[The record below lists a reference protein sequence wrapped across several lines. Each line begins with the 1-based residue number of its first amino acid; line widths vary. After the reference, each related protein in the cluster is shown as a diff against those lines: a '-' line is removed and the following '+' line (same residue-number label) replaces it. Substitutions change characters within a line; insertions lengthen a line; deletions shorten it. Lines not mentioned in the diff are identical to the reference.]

1 MEMLDKC
8 ARSQGAQGKDDFR
21 LDSTY
26 TTDGN
31 GFEFMWIDYYSL
43 RPNVREWDPE
53 LVVEL
58 VRRIGKVAALL
69 DEKASPHATDRVA
82 LASEFGLAQVV
93 AIVNRRC
100 RGEFAEADHASA
112 IDAHVEVGSTL

>member
-1 MEMLDKC
+1 MDMC
-8 ARSQGAQGKDDFR
+8 AIDHKDLR
-21 LDSTY
+21 LDSNS

-69 DEKASPHATDRVA
+69 DENMQFLSR
-82 LASEFGLAQVV
+82 SW
-93 AIVNRRC
+93 
-100 RGEFAEADHASA
+100 
-112 IDAHVEVGSTL
+112 

>member
-1 MEMLDKC
+1 MEMLAKC
-8 ARSQGAQGKDDFR
+8 ADSQSFQGKDDFR
-21 LDSTY
+21 LDSSITR
-26 TTDGN
+26 DGN

-69 DEKASPHATDRVA
+69 DKNLQFLSR
-82 LASEFGLAQVV
+82 SW
-93 AIVNRRC
+93 
-100 RGEFAEADHASA
+100 
-112 IDAHVEVGSTL
+112 